1 MQVFILDSLAL
12 YTPADGRESESIIE
26 RVTPRLQHANSAVVL
41 SAVKVIIKYMD
52 LITNQDALKA
62 LYKKMAPPL
71 VTLLSSEPEI
81 QYVALRNIN
90 LIVQKRPTIL
100 SHEIKVFF
108 CKYND
113 PIYVSR
119 AARAPSIASSPAR
132 HPRPR
137 HAISRHLR
145 AGEDGEARNHDQA
158 RVRPKCRPGADGAQR
173 VLHRGFFSRPLCS
186 PLSRSP
192 PSSSSLPTPPSAP
205 THTHPPPTP
214 PSFHRQADRPAITH
228 RSTSNSSGGRFA
240 PLGAAP
246 SNSSE
251 LPNAAS
257 TCCLS

>member
-1 MQVFILDSLAL
+1 
-12 YTPADGRESESIIE
+12 
-26 RVTPRLQHANSAVVL
+26 
-41 SAVKVIIKYMD
+41 MD

-205 THTHPPPTP
+205 SHTHPPPTP

>member
-100 SHEIKVFF
+100 SHEYKVFY
-108 CKYND
+108 CKYYD
-113 PIYVSR
+113 TIYESR
-119 AARAPSIASSPAR
+119 AARSSITSSPAPTLGLDIPFFAIYGQVKMEKLEIMIKFASDR
-132 HPRPR
+132 NVDQVLMELKEYPPRFLLPASLLSS
-137 HAISRHLR
+137 HAH
-145 AGEDGEARNHDQA
+145 
-158 RVRPKCRPGADGAQR
+158 
-173 VLHRGFFSRPLCS
+173 
-186 PLSRSP
+186 
-192 PSSSSLPTPPSAP
+192 PSSSSSSLSPWLLP
-205 THTHPPPTP
+205 HPPPTP

>member
-119 AARAPSIASSPAR
+119 AARARQSPPAPPATLGLDIPFLAIYGQVKMEKLEIMIKLASDRNVDQVLMELKEYSTEVSSPGLSAL
-132 HPRPR
+132 PS
-137 HAISRHLR
+137 HAHL
-145 AGEDGEARNHDQA
+145 
-158 RVRPKCRPGADGAQR
+158 
-173 VLHRGFFSRPLCS
+173 LL
-186 PLSRSP
+186 LLP
-192 PSSSSLPTPPSAP
+192 PHSPSAP
-205 THTHPPPTP
+205 SHTHPPPTP

>member
-119 AARAPSIASSPAR
+119 AALAPSIASSPAR

-137 HAISRHLR
+137 HSISRHLR

-192 PSSSSLPTPPSAP
+192 PSSSSSPLPPRL
-205 THTHPPPTP
+205 PPTP
-214 PSFHRQADRPAITH
+214 THHPLLPAFTDKLNRPAITH

>member
-1 MQVFILDSLAL
+1 VQVFILDSLAL

-119 AARAPSIASSPAR
+119 AALAPSIASSPAR

-137 HAISRHLR
+137 HSISRHYGQVKMEKLEIMIKL
-145 AGEDGEARNHDQA
+145 ASD
-158 RVRPKCRPGADGAQR
+158 P
-173 VLHRGFFSRPLCS
+173 
-186 PLSRSP
+186 
-192 PSSSSLPTPPSAP
+192 
-205 THTHPPPTP
+205 HPPPTP